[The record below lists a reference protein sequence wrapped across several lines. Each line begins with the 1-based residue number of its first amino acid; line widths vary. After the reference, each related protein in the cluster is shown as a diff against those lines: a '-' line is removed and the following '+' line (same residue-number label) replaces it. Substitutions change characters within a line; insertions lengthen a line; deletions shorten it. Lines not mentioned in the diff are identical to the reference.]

1 MRPGRVGSLGCE
13 GLAGSREMRV
23 TREVVGSAP
32 VTADDGARAAP
43 SAASESCGSGAS
55 PGAVLGAAIERDF
68 VSLQRAVELLVWR
81 FLVRQGRPLNHEAL
95 RTTAEDVLQEAI
107 ARVLKRS
114 AAYDPQ
120 RSAHAWVLGFAIK
133 VLQERRRRELRE
145 RQYLV
150 ADTGGSS
157 SGAEQAPDT
166 LLERVS
172 DLATT
177 DRQGL
182 LELLDLANSTDRRVL
197 TLRFVYRLRGL
208 ELAQELGISHG
219 AARTRLS
226 RALSRLATAYHR
238 ADRFAGDDGARVAP
252 HLAPSCSSGPV
263 TGAAEEG

>member
-1 MRPGRVGSLGCE
+1 
-13 GLAGSREMRV
+13 MRV
-23 TREVVGSAP
+23 TREVKHGAP
-32 VTADDGARAAP
+32 VTVSETAGDGAGAAP
-43 SAASESCGSGAS
+43 PVASGSGDSSMS
-55 PGAVLGAAIERDF
+55 PDAVLGAAIERDF

-81 FLVRQGRPLNHEAL
+81 FLVRQGRPLNHEVL
-95 RTTAEDVLQEAI
+95 RATAEDVLQEAI
-107 ARVLKRS
+107 ARALKR
-114 AAYDPQ
+114 AATYDPQ

-145 RQYLV
+145 RQFLV
-150 ADTGGSS
+150 ANTGGSS
-157 SGAEQAPDT
+157 PDAEQAPDT

-182 LELLDLANSTDRRVL
+182 LELLDLVNAADRRVL

-238 ADRFAGDDGARVAP
+238 ADRFALG
-252 HLAPSCSSGPV
+252 
-263 TGAAEEG
+263 GAAEEG

>member
-1 MRPGRVGSLGCE
+1 M
-13 GLAGSREMRV
+13 
-23 TREVVGSAP
+23 TREVAHGAP
-32 VTADDGARAAP
+32 VTIPEAADDGDGAAP
-43 SAASESCGSGAS
+43 PRVSGSCDSGAS

-81 FLVRQGRPLNHEAL
+81 FLVRQGRPLDHEAL

-120 RSAHAWVLGFAIK
+120 RSAHAWVVGFAIK

-150 ADTGGSS
+150 ANTGGASPEA
-157 SGAEQAPDT
+157 GQAPDT

-182 LELLDLANSTDRRVL
+182 LELLDLVNATDRRVL

-208 ELAQELGISHG
+208 ELAQALGISHG

-238 ADRFAGDDGARVAP
+238 ADRFAGDDDARAAP
-252 HLAPSCSSGPV
+252 HQAPSCSSGPV
-263 TGAAEEG
+263 TGAAEEA

>member
-1 MRPGRVGSLGCE
+1 
-13 GLAGSREMRV
+13 MRV
-23 TREVVGSAP
+23 TRAVAHGAP
-32 VTADDGARAAP
+32 VTVSELADDGAGAALP
-43 SAASESCGSGAS
+43 IASGSGSSGTS

-68 VSLQRAVELLVWR
+68 ASLQRAVELLVWR
-81 FLVRQGRPLNHEAL
+81 FLVRQGRPLNHEVL
-95 RTTAEDVLQEAI
+95 RATAEDVLQEAI
-107 ARVLKRS
+107 ARVLQRA

-133 VLQERRRRELRE
+133 VLQERRRREHRE

-150 ADTGGSS
+150 AATGGAASE
-157 SGAEQAPDT
+157 AEHAADT

-182 LELLDLANSTDRRVL
+182 LELLDLVSAADRRVL
-197 TLRFVYRLRGL
+197 TLRFVYRLRGR

-226 RALSRLATAYHR
+226 RALRRLAISYHR
-238 ADRFAGDDGARVAP
+238 ADRFAG
-252 HLAPSCSSGPV
+252 
-263 TGAAEEG
+263 EEG

>member
-1 MRPGRVGSLGCE
+1 MR
-13 GLAGSREMRV
+13 A
-23 TREVVGSAP
+23 TRAMTRDVPAAVAELSDDSA
-32 VTADDGARAAP
+32 
-43 SAASESCGSGAS
+43 SAS
-55 PGAVLGAAIERDF
+55 PSAVLGAGIEHDF

-81 FLVRQGRPLNHEAL
+81 FLVQQGRPLDHEAL
-95 RTTAEDVLQEAI
+95 RATAEDVLQEAI
-107 ARVLKRS
+107 ARVLQRA

-133 VLQERRRRELRE
+133 VLQERRRREHLE

-150 ADTGGSS
+150 AATGGAASEVEH
-157 SGAEQAPDT
+157 AADT

-182 LELLDLANSTDRRVL
+182 LELLDLVSAADRRVL
-197 TLRFVYRLRGL
+197 TLRFVYRLRGR
-208 ELAQELGISHG
+208 ELARALGISHG

-238 ADRFAGDDGARVAP
+238 ADRFAGEGV
-252 HLAPSCSSGPV
+252 
-263 TGAAEEG
+263 AEEG

>member
-1 MRPGRVGSLGCE
+1 M
-13 GLAGSREMRV
+13 
-23 TREVVGSAP
+23 
-32 VTADDGARAAP
+32 
-43 SAASESCGSGAS
+43 S

-81 FLVRQGRPLNHEAL
+81 FLVRQGRPLNHEAF
-95 RTTAEDVLQEAI
+95 RTT
-107 ARVLKRS
+107 
-114 AAYDPQ
+114 DPQ

-133 VLQERRRRELRE
+133 VLQERQRRELRE

-150 ADTGGSS
+150 ADTGGASS
-157 SGAEQAPDT
+157 EAEQAPDT

-238 ADRFAGDDGARVAP
+238 ADRFAGDDGARAAP

>member
-1 MRPGRVGSLGCE
+1 
-13 GLAGSREMRV
+13 MRV
-23 TREVVGSAP
+23 TRAMTRDVPAAVSELSDDSA
-32 VTADDGARAAP
+32 
-43 SAASESCGSGAS
+43 SAS
-55 PGAVLGAAIERDF
+55 PSAVLGAGIEHDF
-68 VSLQRAVELLVWR
+68 VSLRRAVELLVWR
-81 FLVRQGRPLNHEAL
+81 FLAQQGRPLDHEAL

-107 ARVLKRS
+107 ARVLQRA

-133 VLQERRRRELRE
+133 VLQERRRREHRE

-150 ADTGGSS
+150 AATGGAASE
-157 SGAEQAPDT
+157 AEHAADT

-182 LELLDLANSTDRRVL
+182 LELLDLVSAADRRVL
-197 TLRFVYRLRGL
+197 TLRFVYRLRGR

-238 ADRFAGDDGARVAP
+238 ADRFAGEGV
-252 HLAPSCSSGPV
+252 
-263 TGAAEEG
+263 AEEG

>member
-1 MRPGRVGSLGCE
+1 MR
-13 GLAGSREMRV
+13 ATREM
-23 TREVVGSAP
+23 TRDVPAAVSELSA
-32 VTADDGARAAP
+32 DGA
-43 SAASESCGSGAS
+43 GAS
-55 PGAVLGAAIERDF
+55 PSAVLGAGIERDF

-81 FLVRQGRPLNHEAL
+81 FLARQGRPLNHDAL
-95 RTTAEDVLQEAI
+95 RATAEDVLQEAI
-107 ARVLKRS
+107 ARVLERA

-133 VLQERRRRELRE
+133 VLQERRRREHRE

-150 ADTGGSS
+150 ATTGGADSE
-157 SGAEQAPDT
+157 AEHAADT

-182 LELLDLANSTDRRVL
+182 LELLDLVSAADRRVL
-197 TLRFVYRLRGL
+197 TLRFVYRLRGRD
-208 ELAQELGISHG
+208 LAQALGISHG

-238 ADRFAGDDGARVAP
+238 ADRFVGEGV
-252 HLAPSCSSGPV
+252 
-263 TGAAEEG
+263 AEEG

>member
-1 MRPGRVGSLGCE
+1 MAASAAS
-13 GLAGSREMRV
+13 GLAGLREMRV
-23 TREVVGSAP
+23 TREVKHGAAVTVS
-32 VTADDGARAAP
+32 VTADDGARVAP
-43 SAASESCGSGAS
+43 PVASGSGDSSMS
-55 PGAVLGAAIERDF
+55 PDAVLGAAIERDF

-81 FLVRQGRPLNHEAL
+81 FLVRQGRPLNHEVL
-95 RTTAEDVLQEAI
+95 RATAEDVLQEAI
-107 ARVLKRS
+107 ARALKR
-114 AAYDPQ
+114 AATYDPQ

-145 RQYLV
+145 RQFLV
-150 ADTGGSS
+150 ANTGGAASE
-157 SGAEQAPDT
+157 AEQAPDSI
-166 LLERVS
+166 LERVS

-182 LELLDLANSTDRRVL
+182 LELLDLVNAADRRVL

-238 ADRFAGDDGARVAP
+238 ADRFALG
-252 HLAPSCSSGPV
+252 
-263 TGAAEEG
+263 GAAEEG

>member
-1 MRPGRVGSLGCE
+1 
-13 GLAGSREMRV
+13 MRV
-23 TREVVGSAP
+23 TRAMTRDVPAAVAELSDDSAS
-32 VTADDGARAAP
+32 AAP
-43 SAASESCGSGAS
+43 SA
-55 PGAVLGAAIERDF
+55 VLSAGIEHDF

-81 FLVRQGRPLNHEAL
+81 FLAQQGRPLDHEGL
-95 RTTAEDVLQEAI
+95 RATAEDVLQEAI
-107 ARVLKRS
+107 ARVLQRA

-133 VLQERRRRELRE
+133 VLQERRRREHRE

-150 ADTGGSS
+150 AATGGAASE
-157 SGAEQAPDT
+157 AEYAADT

-182 LELLDLANSTDRRVL
+182 LELLDLVSAADRRVL
-197 TLRFVYRLRGL
+197 TLRFVYRLRGR

-238 ADRFAGDDGARVAP
+238 ADRFAGEGV
-252 HLAPSCSSGPV
+252 
-263 TGAAEEG
+263 AEEG

>member
-1 MRPGRVGSLGCE
+1 MR
-13 GLAGSREMRV
+13 ATREMIRDV
-23 TREVVGSAP
+23 PAAVSELSA
-32 VTADDGARAAP
+32 D
-43 SAASESCGSGAS
+43 SAGVS
-55 PGAVLGAAIERDF
+55 PNAVLGAGIERDF
-68 VSLQRAVELLVWR
+68 ASLQRAVELLVWR
-81 FLVRQGRPLNHEAL
+81 FLAQQGRPLNHEVL
-95 RTTAEDVLQEAI
+95 RATAEDVLQEAI
-107 ARVLKRS
+107 ARVLKRA

-150 ADTGGSS
+150 AATGGAASA
-157 SGAEQAPDT
+157 AEHAADT

-182 LELLDLANSTDRRVL
+182 LELLDLVNAADRRVL
-197 TLRFVYRLRGL
+197 TLRFVYRLRGR
-208 ELAQELGISHG
+208 ELAQALGISHG

-238 ADRFAGDDGARVAP
+238 ADRFAGEGV
-252 HLAPSCSSGPV
+252 
-263 TGAAEEG
+263 AEEC

>member
-1 MRPGRVGSLGCE
+1 M
-13 GLAGSREMRV
+13 
-23 TREVVGSAP
+23 TREVASGGP
-32 VTADDGARAAP
+32 VTADDGAGAAP
-43 SAASESCGSGAS
+43 PIASGSDGADIS

-68 VSLQRAVELLVWR
+68 ISIQRAVELLVWR
-81 FLVRQGRPLNHEAL
+81 FVARQGRPLNHEAL
-95 RTTAEDVLQEAI
+95 RTIVDDVLQEAI
-107 ARVLKRS
+107 ARVLKRA

-150 ADTGGSS
+150 ADAGGTSS
-157 SGAEQAPDT
+157 EAEQVADT

-182 LELLDLANSTDRRVL
+182 LELLDLVNAADRRVL

-226 RALSRLATAYHR
+226 RALSRLSTAYHR
-238 ADRFAGDDGARVAP
+238 ADRFARDGAAK
-252 HLAPSCSSGPV
+252 
-263 TGAAEEG
+263 EGE

>member
-1 MRPGRVGSLGCE
+1 
-13 GLAGSREMRV
+13 MRV
-23 TREVVGSAP
+23 TREMAP
-32 VTADDGARAAP
+32 GGPVAVSVTADDGAGATP
-43 SAASESCGSGAS
+43 SIASGSGDSGAS
-55 PGAVLGAAIERDF
+55 SGAVLGAAIERDF
-68 VSLQRAVELLVWR
+68 VGLQRAVELLVWR

-107 ARVLKRS
+107 ARVLKRA

-150 ADTGGSS
+150 ADSGGSS
-157 SGAEQAPDT
+157 PGAEQAPNT

-182 LELLDLANSTDRRVL
+182 LELLDLVNAADRRVL
-197 TLRFVYRLRGL
+197 TLRFVYRLHGL
-208 ELAQELGISHG
+208 ELAEALGISHG

-238 ADRFAGDDGARVAP
+238 ADRFAGD
-252 HLAPSCSSGPV
+252 
-263 TGAAEEG
+263 GAAEEG